1 MGKPRLKECIKH
13 VFPGGWKPSIGQYVI
28 VPGKTTKRGW
38 TGIVEVVLDD
48 IIRVRVPR
56 FKNGRQEWLLR
67 DVRPH
72 PYLKAE
78 EGKPD
83 D

>member
-1 MGKPRLKECIKH
+1 MGKPRLKECIRH
-13 VFPGGWKPSIGQYVI
+13 NFPEGWKPSIGQYVI
-28 VPGKTTKRGW
+28 VPGQTVKRGW
-38 TGIVEVVLDD
+38 TGIVEAVLDD
-48 IIRVRVPR
+48 IVRVRVPR

-78 EGKPD
+78 RGEAD